1 MLVKN
6 MRDELSNLIQQNKNI
21 NRGYRKLEVW
31 IEAVELYHVV
41 KDKLKT
47 LDSLSFKVRAQV
59 EDSIFSVQSNIAE
72 GYCRRSIKENI
83 QYLAIS
89 MASLGEN
96 YSQIFTLTN
105 SGDIVIDWFKE
116 FDKKHYSLENK
127 LIKLNQTYIAKMKLK
142 EEWRNDYL
150 IREIIE
156 SYGKE

>member
-1 MLVKN
+1 

-21 NRGYRKLEVW
+21 NGGYRKLEVW
-31 IEAVELYHVV
+31 IEAVELYQVV

-105 SGDIVIDWFKE
+105 SGDIEFDWFKE

-142 EEWRNDYL
+142 EEWKNDYL

-156 SYGKE
+156 SYGTE

>member
-1 MLVKN
+1 